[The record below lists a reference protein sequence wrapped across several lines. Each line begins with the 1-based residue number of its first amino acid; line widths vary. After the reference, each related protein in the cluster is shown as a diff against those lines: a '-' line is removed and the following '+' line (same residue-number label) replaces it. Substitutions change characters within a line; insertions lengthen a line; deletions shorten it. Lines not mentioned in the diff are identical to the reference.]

1 MKIKVGQIRQDCKG
15 MFVITKIGACA
26 DGDYIC
32 CIYSD
37 GTTNMSFKEE
47 IYYIETSELIA
58 EYNGWLTALNSEEFK
73 NNNCNF

>member
-1 MKIKVGQIRQDCKG
+1 
-15 MFVITKIGACA
+15 
-26 DGDYIC
+26 
-32 CIYSD
+32 
-37 GTTNMSFKEE
+37 MSFKEE